1 MKQNLKGISETLL
14 IPLWARAV
22 EAKYPDPIIKD
33 VKAAEIM
40 EEIEY
45 DFARLDKEWPTQI
58 SVVVRTEIL
67 DNATKTFI
75 NNHPDA
81 VIINIG
87 CGLDTRFFRLDNGQI
102 QWYDLDL
109 PEPITIRRKFFDET
123 DRYKMIAKSVFD
135 YSWIDDI
142 IDDLK
147 KDKKSILI
155 IAEGIL
161 MYFTEKEVKNLI
173 NKLATSFSG
182 AEMLIETTSPALV
195 KQSQKQDLI
204 KNQYQIDATLHW
216 GIKRGKWIEKLNN
229 RIKFIAEWHYF
240 DYHRDRWK
248 AIRWLAL
255 IPPFKNRFGNR
266 IVHLSFIPL

>member
-1 MKQNLKGISETLL
+1 M
-14 IPLWARAV
+14 
-22 EAKYPDPIIKD
+22 
-33 VKAAEIM
+33 
-40 EEIEY
+40 
-45 DFARLDKEWPTQI
+45 
-58 SVVVRTEIL
+58 
-67 DNATKTFI
+67 
-75 NNHPDA
+75 NNPPDA
-81 VIINIG
+81 VTINIG
-87 CGLDTRFFRLDNGQI
+87 CRLHTRFFRLDNGQI

-109 PEPITIRRKFFDET
+109 PEPIKIRRKFFDET

-142 IDDLK
+142 IDDV
-147 KDKKSILI
+147 KDRKSILI

-173 NKLATSFSG
+173 NKLATSFHG

-204 KNQYQIDATLHW
+204 KNQYQIDAKLSW
-216 GIKRGKWIEKLNN
+216 GIKRGGKWIEKLNN

-248 AIRWLAL
+248 TIRWMAL